1 MPAVV
6 PQEITA
12 HKFTLVD
19 GNGKTRA
26 DLIMLKDG
34 PSLSLYDENGKTRAE
49 LVALKDGSGLSLYDK
64 NDKKRAELVALKD
77 GSGLSLYDKN
87 DKKRARLRLDEDRP
101 SLNLSDENGKPRAM
115 LEEDKNGASL
125 ILCTKNQTTIPTI
138 ILAAEEMSHPDMTGL
153 PSGLSPDH
161 VSYGSG
167 LEVYDENSGV
177 RAELTVNKDGADL
190 TLGDRFPGHITTLYG
205 GKGGTGLILNVGFKA
220 RAMLRVDKD
229 GPALSLYDKNG
240 KTLRS
245 LP

>member
-1 MPAVV
+1 MTIEERLTRLERKNRRLTLALASVGMAAMLAVAMGQGAPAVV

-115 LEEDKNGASL
+115 LEEDKKWCQPHPMHREPNDDTDHYIGCGRDVASGHDWSAFRP
-125 ILCTKNQTTIPTI
+125 Q
-138 ILAAEEMSHPDMTGL
+138 
-153 PSGLSPDH
+153 
-161 VSYGSG
+161 
-167 LEVYDENSGV
+167 
-177 RAELTVNKDGADL
+177 
-190 TLGDRFPGHITTLYG
+190 PGP
-205 GKGGTGLILNVGFKA
+205 
-220 RAMLRVDKD
+220 RQLRLR
-229 GPALSLYDKNG
+229 P
-240 KTLRS
+240 RS
-245 LP
+245 LR